1 MQKIPNSYNIGLWH
15 EKLAKNLLEKKG
27 YKLIKHNYRGCF
39 SQIDLIMMSNKY
51 LVFVEV
57 KKTKPGFEIHT
68 LKKFLFKQKKRI
80 LSDLFVF
87 YKTKPEYKHLK
98 PVLMLI
104 IFAKSK
110 QPDLYLYYLTP

>member
-1 MQKIPNSYNIGLWH
+1 MQKIRNSYNTGLWH
-15 EKLAKNLLEKKG
+15 ENLAKDLLENKG
-27 YKLIKHNYRGCF
+27 YKLIKHNYRGRF
-39 SQIDLIMMSNKY
+39 AQVDLIMMSPKY

-57 KKTKPGFEIHT
+57 KKTKPGFESQT

-80 LSDLFVF
+80 LSELFVF
-87 YKTKPEYKHLK
+87 YKTKAEYKHLK